1 MTHAH
6 TRLAT
11 SLLALA
17 LLAGCASVPMGTAE
31 QDAEMKRSS
40 AAPDMSR
47 VYIYRNESMGA
58 AIKMEVAIDG
68 KLLGSTAANT
78 YLAADVTPGPHTIS
92 SDAENLTL
100 LKINAV
106 PGRSIYVWQEVKMGF
121 GSARSLLHLVPE
133 AEGRSGVN
141 ETKLAASVQ

>member
-1 MTHAH
+1 MTPQCARI
-6 TRLAT
+6 TTLAAVLT
-11 SLLALA
+11 LVSA
-17 LLAGCASVPMGTAE
+17 CASVPMGSAE

-47 VYIYRNESMGA
+47 VYIYRNENMGA
-58 AIKMEVAIDG
+58 AVKMAVAIDG
-68 KLLGSTAANT
+68 RMIGATAANT

-106 PGRSIYVWQEVKMGF
+106 PGRSIYVWQEVKIGF
-121 GSARSLLHLVPE
+121 GYARSQLHLVPE
-133 AEGRSGVN
+133 AEGRAGVN